1 MGRSGGAARGE
12 RCRAAAPR
20 AGHDGAARAQLRL
33 LRPPRKTQVSEGSHQ
48 RVALVTGGSR
58 GLGRA
63 MAIRLAGAGHRLVV
77 NYASNA
83 DAAEKVV
90 AGIEEKGGE
99 AIAVQADVSQGEQV
113 ERLFEEAGERLGP
126 VAVLVNNAGVTR
138 DRLLLR
144 MSAADFDH
152 VIDTNLKST
161 FLCTKAAL
169 RGMLR
174 AKWGRVISIASV
186 AGLVGNAGQAN
197 YGASKAGMIGFSK
210 SVAKEVGSRGITVN
224 VVAPGFV
231 ATDLT
236 ADLVDKAKEVAEGR
250 ISLGRFGTPE
260 EIAAVVAF
268 LASDEAAYMTG
279 QVISVDGG
287 LAL

>member
-1 MGRSGGAARGE
+1 VT
-12 RCRAAAPR
+12 
-20 AGHDGAARAQLRL
+20 DG
-33 LRPPRKTQVSEGSHQ
+33 PHQ

-63 MAIRLAGAGHRLVV
+63 IAIRLAEAGHRLAV
-77 NYASNA
+77 NYANNA

-90 AGIEEKGGE
+90 AEIEERGGE
-99 AIAVQADVSQGEQV
+99 AVSLQADVSQSDQV
-113 ERLFEEAGERLGP
+113 ERLFAETGERLGP
-126 VAVLVNNAGVTR
+126 VSVLVNNAGITK
-138 DRLLLR
+138 DDLLLR
-144 MSAADFDH
+144 MSAADFDR

-169 RGMLR
+169 RSMLR
-174 AKWGRVISIASV
+174 ARWGRVISIASV
-186 AGLVGNAGQAN
+186 AGVVGNPGQAN
-197 YGASKAGMIGFSK
+197 YAASKAGMIGFSK

-236 ADLVDKAKEVAEGR
+236 ADLAVKTREQAKGR

-260 EIAAVVAF
+260 EVSGVVAF
-268 LASDEAAYMTG
+268 LASDEAAYITG

>member
-1 MGRSGGAARGE
+1 MT
-12 RCRAAAPR
+12 
-20 AGHDGAARAQLRL
+20 DG
-33 LRPPRKTQVSEGSHQ
+33 PHQ

-63 MAIRLAGAGHRLVV
+63 IAIRLAEAGHRLAV
-77 NYASNA
+77 NYANNA

-90 AGIEEKGGE
+90 AEIEERGGE
-99 AIAVQADVSQGEQV
+99 AVSLQADVSQSDQV
-113 ERLFEEAGERLGP
+113 ERLFAETGERLGP
-126 VAVLVNNAGVTR
+126 VSVLVNNAGITK
-138 DRLLLR
+138 DDLLLR
-144 MSAADFDH
+144 MSAADFDR

-169 RGMLR
+169 RSMLR
-174 AKWGRVISIASV
+174 ARWGRVISIASV
-186 AGLVGNAGQAN
+186 AGVVGNPGQAN
-197 YGASKAGMIGFSK
+197 YAASKAGMIGFSK

-236 ADLVDKAKEVAEGR
+236 ADLAVKTREQAKGR

-260 EIAAVVAF
+260 EVSGVVAF
-268 LASDEAAYMTG
+268 LASDEAAYITG